1 MKQSLRSRVSAFV
14 MALVMVFSLI
24 PTTAFAADSVTA
36 TLVTNVS
43 ELTAG
48 DQVVIVA
55 KDYDYAL
62 STNQRS
68 NNRGAIAVTK
78 DGSSID
84 LPSDIQLLTLEAGT
98 KEGTFAFNT
107 GSGYLYAASS
117 SSNYLRTQT
126 SKNDNSSWKI
136 SIAADGTASVVAQG
150 SNTRATMQYNP
161 NNGTPLFACYSSAS
175 QKAIAI
181 YKLSTSSGGGSETP
195 DPEVPTIVPISTALA
210 GADGTEFTVKG
221 VVTLLDGKNVYLQD
235 ATGGI
240 CVRMSADFTDLA
252 LGDTVI
258 GTGAKSVYN
267 GLTQLGSGTYEKS
280 SGMTLTAKET
290 TIGALTSADIGTY
303 IALKGVEVTEV
314 YDNNGAY
321 STPNITVTDG
331 TNTIQ
336 LYKAVVGKTDGA
348 WDVKVGDKLDVKA
361 AVSVYNTTLQLR
373 NTVADEIT
381 KVSAPI
387 ERQSGFITDLSTL
400 QAGDQVVIF
409 NTANG
414 KILSQNPSYSGSYY
428 NGGVDGTV
436 TDGVLSGYTDTEI
449 WVLTKTADGSYT
461 IATADGKK
469 LSMDTGFSSTPF
481 DKVNDTWNIV
491 PVSGKEGFYTIEN
504 VGRSGQ
510 KLQWR
515 AGTYNYFSCYT
526 GSGTAYEYQL
536 YLVVNTSGEGGETP
550 DPEVPEVTYA
560 DKMTALPNDGDII
573 IIYNS
578 GNAMGSAASGKKLA
592 AVAAEV
598 TDNKLPIADG
608 MLSCWSPSMR
618 MASTSSP
625 WTAST

>member
-195 DPEVPTIVPISTALA
+195 EPEPTIVPISTALA

-221 VVTLLDGKNVYLQD
+221 VVTLLDGK
-235 ATGGI
+235 TSI
-240 CVRMSADFTDLA
+240 CRM
-252 LGDTVI
+252 
-258 GTGAKSVYN
+258 
-267 GLTQLGSGTYEKS
+267 
-280 SGMTLTAKET
+280 
-290 TIGALTSADIGTY
+290 
-303 IALKGVEVTEV
+303 
-314 YDNNGAY
+314 
-321 STPNITVTDG
+321 P
-331 TNTIQ
+331 
-336 LYKAVVGKTDGA
+336 
-348 WDVKVGDKLDVKA
+348 
-361 AVSVYNTTLQLR
+361 
-373 NTVADEIT
+373 
-381 KVSAPI
+381 P
-387 ERQSGFITDLSTL
+387 
-400 QAGDQVVIF
+400 
-409 NTANG
+409 
-414 KILSQNPSYSGSYY
+414 
-428 NGGVDGTV
+428 
-436 TDGVLSGYTDTEI
+436 
-449 WVLTKTADGSYT
+449 
-461 IATADGKK
+461 
-469 LSMDTGFSSTPF
+469 
-481 DKVNDTWNIV
+481 
-491 PVSGKEGFYTIEN
+491 
-504 VGRSGQ
+504 
-510 KLQWR
+510 
-515 AGTYNYFSCYT
+515 
-526 GSGTAYEYQL
+526 
-536 YLVVNTSGEGGETP
+536 
-550 DPEVPEVTYA
+550 
-560 DKMTALPNDGDII
+560 
-573 IIYNS
+573 
-578 GNAMGSAASGKKLA
+578 AASA
-592 AVAAEV
+592 CA
-598 TDNKLPIADG
+598 
-608 MLSCWSPSMR
+608 
-618 MASTSSP
+618 
-625 WTAST
+625 